1 VHVCRAAAV
10 QALVLDRLANGDLL
24 TARTLLQ
31 LLLDSKHLQS
41 PAAVPEYAP
50 FAYSLA
56 SLLQDLVKSRQL
68 SARSSFW
75 GVAVGEVLLALVDAD
90 SQVGWRLLVSFIS
103 VVTCCFFVPC
113 TVSLQQLLG
122 CGAGALVAAYVRCVH
137 ITMLNIAAGGTSAA
151 L

>member
-1 VHVCRAAAV
+1 LHIHP

-24 TARTLLQ
+24 TARSLLQ
-31 LLLDSKHLQS
+31 LMVDSHHMQH

-56 SLLQDLVKSRQL
+56 SSLQELVKSRQL

-90 SQVGWRLLVSFIS
+90 SQVRVLGFVMLFRL
-103 VVTCCFFVPC
+103 CCYF
-113 TVSLQQLLG
+113 G
-122 CGAGALVAAYVRCVH
+122 K
-137 ITMLNIAAGGTSAA
+137 
-151 L
+151 

>member
-1 VHVCRAAAV
+1 VRSKSVHPPFRFDHVGNVCPPACLLL
-10 QALVLDRLANGDLL
+10 QALLLDRLANGDLL

-31 LLLDSKHLQS
+31 LLLDSRHLQS

-75 GVAVGEVLLALVDAD
+75 GVAVGEVLLALVDSD
-90 SQVGWRLLVSFIS
+90 SQVRGAVSDMLLLCY
-103 VVTCCFFVPC
+103 CCC
-113 TVSLQQLLG
+113 
-122 CGAGALVAAYVRCVH
+122 CCCHCYC
-137 ITMLNIAAGGTSAA
+137 
-151 L
+151 